1 MGSSVVW
8 TLAKGR
14 ISEHEEVSKE
24 TAQPEMQREKKRME
38 RKKSNTTEH
47 TKTGIILKR
56 ETYT

>member
-47 TKTGIILKR
+47 TKTVG
-56 ETYT
+56 